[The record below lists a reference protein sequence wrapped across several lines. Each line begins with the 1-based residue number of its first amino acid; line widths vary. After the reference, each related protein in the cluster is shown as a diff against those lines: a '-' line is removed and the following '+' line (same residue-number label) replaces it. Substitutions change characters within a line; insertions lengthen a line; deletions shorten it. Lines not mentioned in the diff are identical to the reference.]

1 MSEAGPAAALG
12 VDPAMEKHLFC
23 CPRGRSSNR
32 SPVARISQRR
42 IRVRTLQRRIA
53 VVQLL
58 LAADLAPPLARAM
71 VGRQVGGLNPGAT
84 KTRTGASSTVR
95 TMVMEHSG
103 DSVQTKTM
111 DEKFR
116 AIDQLGNDHQRH
128 NIWLS
133 SYIFYYWPGM
143 PEATLAYGPW
153 C

>member
-1 MSEAGPAAALG
+1 M
-12 VDPAMEKHLFC
+12 
-23 CPRGRSSNR
+23 
-32 SPVARISQRR
+32 ARISQRR

-71 VGRQVGGLNPGAT
+71 VGRQVVGLNPGAT

-103 DSVQTKTM
+103 DSDQTKIM

-128 NIWLS
+128 NI
-133 SYIFYYWPGM
+133 
-143 PEATLAYGPW
+143 
-153 C
+153 